1 MRRKGRG
8 ARRAAHITLMIRGL
22 IRGRGREF
30 HSSSSRWRLAYEWI
44 VDGKVVAPSSSLSS
58 DGVSLV
64 ANSTTVPSTTTKK
77 EVIVFLHGLLGNTK
91 NLHTPAK
98 RLTRSLGSDY
108 AVLLLDVRGHGHS
121 SLSSFDRPHSFR
133 NCVMDIFQTLHPL
146 GLVGRNSPMTICG
159 HSLGGRIALEYSHTL
174 SLASMAASSSSSSSA
189 NTMEKKEEKDTS
201 AADNNINH
209 DDDDIITLGRKFQI
223 PKQTWILDSVPGIA
237 DPSVHGV
244 LRAIS
249 SIPLPV
255 PSKKWL
261 VDTLISKPY
270 NLELHLSRWIMTNLH
285 DKNDGRG
292 LRWVFDLDIAN
303 ELIMNFD
310 NQDFVNM
317 ISNITSIPDPYSST
331 SSSSVH
337 LVMAGKN
344 KNWTDE
350 IVSKLKSIHTYRR
363 EEESSSL
370 SYPTQSLFQMHKLEK
385 AGHWVHV
392 DDLEG
397 LLRLM
402 INEIQRQR

>member
-1 MRRKGRG
+1 MMM
-8 ARRAAHITLMIRGL
+8 LIRGL
-22 IRGRGREF
+22 RGRGRGF
-30 HSSSSRWRLAYEWI
+30 HTSSSRWQQLAYEWI
-44 VDGKVVAPSSSLSS
+44 VDGKVVVVPSSSLSP
-58 DGVSLV
+58 D
-64 ANSTTVPSTTTKK
+64 TTTTPLPPTTTEKKK
-77 EVIVFLHGLLGNTK
+77 EVIVFLHGLLGNSK

-98 RLTRSLGSDY
+98 RLTRTLGPDY
-108 AVLLLDVRGHGHS
+108 AALLLDVRGHGHS
-121 SLSSFDRPHSFR
+121 SSSSTSMSTFNKPHSFR

-146 GLVGRNSPMTICG
+146 GLVGMNSPKVIIG
-159 HSLGGRIALEYSHTL
+159 HSLGGRIALEYSNTL
-174 SLASMAASSSSSSSA
+174 RLATAAASSTSTVA
-189 NTMEKKEEKDTS
+189 HTMEKEDSNIRAVVNKD
-201 AADNNINH
+201 DV
-209 DDDDIITLGRKFQI
+209 DDDIIFTLGQQFHI

-261 VDTLISKPY
+261 VDTLISEPY

-285 DKNDGRG
+285 DKKDGCG

-310 NQDFVNM
+310 DQDFGKM
-317 ISNITSIPDPYSST
+317 ISNITTSHPSSSST
-331 SSSSVH
+331 SSSSSSSVH

-344 KNWTDE
+344 NNWTEE

-363 EEESSSL
+363 GEEEESSSL
-370 SYPTQSLFQMHKLEK
+370 SYHPTQSSSFQMHKLEK

>member
-1 MRRKGRG
+1 
-8 ARRAAHITLMIRGL
+8 MIRGL
-22 IRGRGREF
+22 IRGRGRG
-30 HSSSSRWRLAYEWI
+30 RLAYEWI

-58 DGVSLV
+58 YGVSV
-64 ANSTTVPSTTTKK
+64 VTNSTTVPSTTTKK
-77 EVIVFLHGLLGNTK
+77 EVIVFLHGLLGNSK

-174 SLASMAASSSSSSSA
+174 SLASMAASSSSSA
-189 NTMEKKEEKDTS
+189 NTKEKQKAEKDTS

-209 DDDDIITLGRKFQI
+209 DDDDIITLGQKFNI

-317 ISNITSIPDPYSST
+317 ISNITSTPDPYSST
-331 SSSSVH
+331 LSSSVH

-344 KNWTDE
+344 KNWTEE
-350 IVSKLKSIHTYRR
+350 IVSKFKSIHTYRR

-370 SYPTQSLFQMHKLEK
+370 YPTQSLFQMHKLEK

>member
-1 MRRKGRG
+1 
-8 ARRAAHITLMIRGL
+8 
-22 IRGRGREF
+22 
-30 HSSSSRWRLAYEWI
+30 
-44 VDGKVVAPSSSLSS
+44 VDGKVIVPSSSLSP
-58 DGVSLV
+58 D
-64 ANSTTVPSTTTKK
+64 TTTIPPTTEKK
-77 EVIVFLHGLLGNTK
+77 KKVIVFLHGLLGNSK

-98 RLTRSLGSDY
+98 RLTRYLGPDY
-108 AVLLLDVRGHGHS
+108 AALLLDVRGHGHS
-121 SLSSFDRPHSFR
+121 SSSTSTLTFDKPHSFR

-146 GLVGRNSPMTICG
+146 GLVGMNSPKVIIG

-174 SLASMAASSSSSSSA
+174 RLVGASSTSTVA
-189 NTMEKKEEKDTS
+189 HTKEKEDSIRAVDKD
-201 AADNNINH
+201 D
-209 DDDDIITLGRKFQI
+209 DDDDIIFTLGQQFHI

-261 VDTLISKPY
+261 VDTLISEPY
-270 NLELHLSRWIMTNLH
+270 DLELHLSRWIMTNLH
-285 DKNDGRG
+285 DEKDGMG

-310 NQDFVNM
+310 EQDFEKM
-317 ISNITSIPDPYSST
+317 ISNITSTPTDPSSST
-331 SSSSVH
+331 SSSSSSSVH

-344 KNWTDE
+344 NNWTEE

-363 EEESSSL
+363 GEEEEESSSL
-370 SYPTQSLFQMHKLEK
+370 SYYPTQSSSFQMHKLEK

-402 INEIQRQR
+402 INEIQRQW